1 MWDMRLLRNKLCLG
15 IKHDGEKNK
24 QVFIAQITLL
34 NSPLDNAQTAA
45 CIQSFPLCP
54 ALGSL
59 PKTRRAGDCLLS
71 TGFVSAVKGNNG
83 SQLFGASDRLT
94 QGSRQ
99 LL

>member
-45 CIQSFPLCP
+45 CIQSFPCAQPL
-54 ALGSL
+54 
-59 PKTRRAGDCLLS
+59 
-71 TGFVSAVKGNNG
+71 
-83 SQLFGASDRLT
+83 GASQKRGVLVT
-94 QGSRQ
+94 AY
-99 LL
+99 